1 MWNGYCQFGVVEK
14 TFSQTDRHTRCR
26 SQIPNSLIHTRRLQ
40 CMHGF
45 FLSSEIRWRQT
56 RYIKNI
62 IILLVDE
69 NKEWKNEREKKT
81 AATTTITNLISLHHL
96 TATIPFTLS
105 VRCIVVIVIQ
115 RAEIGLCYGHTLIH
129 SLTHTISNMI
139 FKYTFQFL
147 YVS

>member
-56 RYIKNI
+56 RYIKKHHHI
-62 IILLVDE
+62 ACWWKQRM
-69 NKEWKNEREKKT
+69 KEWKREKNSSNNNNNKPNFPT
-81 AATTTITNLISLHHL
+81 SPHRHNSIHFICSLHCCDCYS
-96 TATIPFTLS
+96 T
-105 VRCIVVIVIQ
+105 RRDWIV
-115 RAEIGLCYGHTLIH
+115 LWTHTHSLIH
-129 SLTHTISNMI
+129 SHN
-139 FKYTFQFL
+139 Q
-147 YVS
+147 

>member
-1 MWNGYCQFGVVEK
+1 MNVKWLLPIWCCWKNIL
-14 TFSQTDRHTRCR
+14 TDRNTHTRYR

-69 NKEWKNEREKKT
+69 NKEWKNEREKKNSSNNNNKPNFPT
-81 AATTTITNLISLHHL
+81 SPHRRNSIHFICSLHCCDCYS
-96 TATIPFTLS
+96 T
-105 VRCIVVIVIQ
+105 RRDWIV
-115 RAEIGLCYGHTLIH
+115 LWTHTHSLIH
-129 SLTHTISNMI
+129 SHN
-139 FKYTFQFL
+139 Q
-147 YVS
+147 

>member
-14 TFSQTDRHTRCR
+14 TFSQTDRHTHATAHR
-26 SQIPNSLIHTRRLQ
+26 SRILSHTRRLQ

-69 NKEWKNEREKKT
+69 NKEWKNEREKKK
-81 AATTTITNLISLHHL
+81 
-96 TATIPFTLS
+96 
-105 VRCIVVIVIQ
+105 Q
-115 RAEIGLCYGHTLIH
+115 
-129 SLTHTISNMI
+129 
-139 FKYTFQFL
+139 QQQQQ
-147 YVS
+147 